1 MKQAT
6 RPRSV
11 PLAQPLAL
19 YFREVSR
26 IPLLSA
32 AEEHDLA
39 VRVRAGDREA
49 RSRLIQANLRL
60 VVSIARSY
68 SGRGLC
74 LEDLIEEGN
83 VGLLRAVVSFDPERG
98 CRFSTYATYWVRQA
112 MRVGL
117 ATTSRTIRL
126 PTRLAFMVA
135 QRRRLLAEMDGDL
148 DWLSS
153 EDEVARQLSVS
164 RKKMAALRHAERVAN
179 VTPLMTDADD
189 TWTRARTLVDDRA
202 LAPDA
207 LLCQRE
213 EANRVRLL
221 LGQLEEREAMVLRL
235 RFGLDDQ
242 QPKTLQAVGEHLGV
256 TRERAR
262 QLEVQALKKLRALV
276 DA

>member
-6 RPRSV
+6 RTRSV

-39 VRVRAGDREA
+39 VRLRAGDRQA
-49 RSRLIQANLRL
+49 RSQLIQANLRL

-83 VGLLRAVVSFDPERG
+83 VGLLRAVASFDPERG
-98 CRFSTYATYWVRQA
+98 CRFSTYATYWIRQA
-112 MRVGL
+112 MRL
-117 ATTSRTIRL
+117 ALMTATRTIRL
-126 PTRLAFMVA
+126 PTRLAGLLG
-135 QRRRLLAEMDGDL
+135 RWRLLLSEMDSEPNRKPG
-148 DWLSS
+148 
-153 EDEVARQLSVS
+153 EDEVARRLGVS
-164 RKKMAALRHAERVAN
+164 HKKLAALRHADRVTG
-179 VTPLMTDADD
+179 VMHLDTEEDD
-189 TWTRARTLVDDRA
+189 DWTRSRTLVDERA
-202 LAPDA
+202 PAPDEP
-207 LLCQRE
+207 LCQRE
-213 EANRVRLL
+213 EEHRVRLL
-221 LGQLEEREAMVLRL
+221 LGQLEEREATVLRL

-262 QLEVQALKKLRALV
+262 QLEKQALNKLRGLAQ
-276 DA
+276 A